1 MSETETLFAALRQSA
16 DGAVVDVLERMVR
29 EAPDHA
35 LNRMNPLDLAAKAF
49 VAEEAFVGEK
59 VSVREERVIAALL
72 HAVALGLM
80 EMTWSVMCPSCAGV
94 LSANK
99 SLKTLNS
106 AQYNCAF
113 CAAGYETSLDNLV
126 EVTFTVSPRVRKI
139 AAHNPDQLSP
149 AEYFRQVFWSSAIDL
164 KGDPEK
170 LLREV
175 TLEIVDLPPGERAI
189 LSLQV
194 TKGTVIVFDPVTHT
208 AQFLDVS
215 GEETRER
222 QSLSV
227 IFNKVQV
234 PVDTVALRPGPL
246 RLALEN
252 RTDARVLPAV
262 WVQNQA
268 LDELLMRRKPILTAK
283 RLLTNQTFRDLYR
296 TDTLA
301 IGQRLKI
308 LSLTFLFSDLK
319 DSTELYEHV
328 GDLVAFDLVNEHF
341 RLLQEI
347 IASERGAVVKTI
359 GDAVMATFETPDR
372 AIAAAIRMREAM
384 SDLGAERQH
393 QSLRLKMG
401 IHEGSCLAVTL
412 NGQQDYFGQ
421 TVNIAS
427 RVQGLAASRSI
438 VVTESVVENAHART
452 LLEVSGLKP
461 TPRRVALTGIADKVS
476 VYEIS

>member
-16 DGAVVDVLERMVR
+16 EEAVVDMLERMVR

-35 LNRMNPLDLAAKAF
+35 LNKMNALELAARD
-49 VAEEAFVGEK
+49 GLD
-59 VSVREERVIAALL
+59 EERVIATLL
-72 HAVALGLM
+72 NAVGLGM
-80 EMTWSVMCPSCAGV
+80 FEMTWNVMCPSCAGV

-106 AQYNCAF
+106 PQYNCAF
-113 CAAGYETSLDNLV
+113 CAAGYETTLDNLV
-126 EVTFTVSPRVRKI
+126 EVTFTVSPRLRKI
-139 AAHNPDQLSP
+139 AAHAPDELSA
-149 AEYFRQVFWSSAIDL
+149 AEYYRQIFWSSAIDL
-164 KGDPEK
+164 PGDPEK
-170 LLREV
+170 LLAEV
-175 TLEIVDLPPGERAI
+175 TLEMVDLPPGERAI
-189 LSLQV
+189 LSLQAPE
-194 TKGTVIVFDPVTHT
+194 GTLIVFDPVTHA
-208 AQFLDVS
+208 AQFIEVK
-215 GEETRER
+215 GEETSER
-222 QSLSV
+222 QNLSV
-227 IFNKVQV
+227 LFNKVQV
-234 PVDTVALRPGPL
+234 PVEAVALRPGPL

-252 RTDARVLPAV
+252 RTDSRVLPAV
-262 WVQNQA
+262 WVANAA
-268 LDELLMRRKPILTAK
+268 LDAILTRRKPVLTAT
-283 RLLTNQTFRDLYR
+283 RLLTNQTFRDIYR

-308 LSLTFLFSDLK
+308 LSLTFLFSDLRG
-319 DSTELYEHV
+319 STELYERV
-328 GDLVAFDLVNEHF
+328 GDLTAFDLVNEHF

-384 SDLGAERQH
+384 SDLGADRQH
-393 QSLRLKMG
+393 QSLSLKMG

-412 NGQQDYFGQ
+412 NAQQDYFGQ

-438 VVTESVVENAHART
+438 VVTESVVENARARS
-452 LLEVSGLKP
+452 LLETKGLKP
-461 TPRRVALTGIADKVS
+461 TPRSVALSGIADKVS

>member
-1 MSETETLFAALRQSA
+1 MSETETLFVALRQSA
-16 DGAVVDVLERMVR
+16 DEDVVDMLERMVR
-29 EAPDHA
+29 DAPDHA
-35 LNRMNPLDLAAKAF
+35 LNKMNALDLAAK
-49 VAEEAFVGEK
+49 EGID
-59 VSVREERVIAALL
+59 EERVIAALL
-72 HAVALGLM
+72 NAVGLGVF

-94 LSANK
+94 LSSNK
-99 SLKTLNS
+99 SLKTLDR

-113 CAAGYETSLDNLV
+113 CAAGYETTLDNLV

-139 AAHNPDQLSP
+139 AAHSPDELSA
-149 AEYFRQVFWSSAIDL
+149 AEYYRQIWWSSAIDL
-164 KGDPEK
+164 PADPEK
-170 LLREV
+170 LLGEV

-189 LSLQV
+189 LSLHLP
-194 TKGTVIVFDPVTHT
+194 KGSLIVFDPVTHT

-215 GEETRER
+215 GEEASER
-222 QSLSV
+222 QNLSV
-227 IFNKVQV
+227 IFNNVQV
-234 PVDTVALRPGPL
+234 PVDSVALRPGPL

-252 RTDARVLPAV
+252 RTDGRVLPAV
-262 WVQNQA
+262 WVANQA
-268 LDELLMRRKPILTAK
+268 LDDLLKRRKPILTAK
-283 RLLTNQTFRDLYR
+283 RLLTNQTFRDIYR
-296 TDTLA
+296 TETLA

-319 DSTELYEHV
+319 DSTALYERV
-328 GDLVAFDLVNEHF
+328 GDLVAFDLVSEHF

-347 IASERGAVVKTI
+347 IASERGAVVKTV

-393 QSLRLKMG
+393 QSLSLKLG

-427 RVQGLAASRSI
+427 RVQGLADSRSI
-438 VVTESVVENAHART
+438 VVTESVVENAGARA
-452 LLEVSGLKP
+452 LLETNGLKP
-461 TPRRVALTGIADKVS
+461 TLSRVALSGIADKVS

>member
-1 MSETETLFAALRQSA
+1 MSETENLFAALRLSA
-16 DGAVVDVLERMVR
+16 DGAVVDMLERMVR
-29 EAPDHA
+29 DAPDHA
-35 LNRMNPLDLAAKAF
+35 LNRMNALDLAAR
-49 VAEEAFVGEK
+49 EGVG
-59 VSVREERVIAALL
+59 EERVIAALL
-72 HAVALGLM
+72 HAVGLGLL

-99 SLKTLNS
+99 SLKTLDK

-113 CAAGYETSLDNLV
+113 CAAGYDTTLDNLV

-139 AAHNPDQLSP
+139 AAHSPDALP
-149 AEYFRQVFWSSAIDL
+149 AAEYYRQVFWSSAIDL
-164 KGDPEK
+164 PDDIDMER
-170 LLREV
+170 LLDEV

-189 LSLQV
+189 LSLQAPA
-194 TKGTVIVFDPVTHT
+194 GTLIVFDPVTHT

-215 GEETRER
+215 GEEAGER
-222 QSLSV
+222 QNLSV

-234 PVDTVALRPGPL
+234 PVDTIVLRPGPL
-246 RLALEN
+246 RLVLEN
-252 RTDARVLPAV
+252 RTDSRVLPAV
-262 WVQNQA
+262 WVTNEA
-268 LDELLMRRKPILTAK
+268 LDDLLKQRKPILTAK
-283 RLLTNQTFRDLYR
+283 RLLTNQTFRDIYR

-308 LSLTFLFSDLK
+308 LSLTFLFSDLRG
-319 DSTELYEHV
+319 STELYERV
-328 GDLVAFDLVNEHF
+328 GDLTAFDLVNEHF

-393 QSLRLKMG
+393 QSLSLKMG
-401 IHEGSCLAVTL
+401 IHEGSCLAVIL
-412 NGQQDYFGQ
+412 NAQQDYFGQ

-438 VVTESVVENAHART
+438 VVTEQVVENAQART
-452 LLEVSGLKP
+452 LLQTKGLKP
-461 TPRRVALTGIADKVS
+461 TPRSVALSGIADKVS

>member
-1 MSETETLFAALRQSA
+1 MNEAETLFVALRQSA
-16 DGAVVDVLERMVR
+16 DGDVVDMLARMVR
-29 EAPDHA
+29 DAPDHA
-35 LNRMNPLDLAAKAF
+35 LNKMNALELAAR
-49 VAEEAFVGEK
+49 EGLG
-59 VSVREERVIAALL
+59 EERVIAALL
-72 HAVALGLM
+72 NAVGLGM
-80 EMTWSVMCPSCAGV
+80 FEMTWNVMCPSCSGV

-99 SLKTLNS
+99 SLKTLDR

-113 CAAGYETSLDNLV
+113 CAAGYETTLDNLV

-139 AAHNPDQLSP
+139 AAHSPDALSV
-149 AEYFRQVFWSSAIDL
+149 AEYHRQIFWSSGIDL
-164 KGDPEK
+164 PADMDK

-175 TLEIVDLPPGERAI
+175 TLETVDLPPGERAI
-189 LSLQV
+189 LSLQLP
-194 TKGTVIVFDPVTHT
+194 KGSLIVFDPVTHT
-208 AQFLDVS
+208 ARFLDVG
-215 GEETRER
+215 GEAASER
-222 QSLSV
+222 QNLSV
-227 IFNKVQV
+227 IFNKVEV
-234 PVDTVALRPGPL
+234 PVDTIALRPGSL
-246 RLALEN
+246 RLSLEN

-262 WVQNQA
+262 WVANQA
-268 LDELLMRRKPILTAK
+268 LDDLLKRRKPILTAK
-283 RLLTNQTFRDLYR
+283 RLLTNQTFRDIYR

-319 DSTELYEHV
+319 DSTELYERV

-393 QSLRLKMG
+393 QSLHLKMG
-401 IHEGSCLAVTL
+401 IHEGPCLAVTL
-412 NGQQDYFGQ
+412 NAQQDYFGQ

-427 RVQGLAASRSI
+427 RVQGLGASRSI
-438 VVTESVVENAHART
+438 MVTEQVVENAQARA
-452 LLEVSGLKP
+452 LLESNGLKP
-461 TPRRVALTGIADKVS
+461 TPRSVALTGIADKVS
-476 VYEIS
+476 IYEIS

>member
-1 MSETETLFAALRQSA
+1 MSETETLFATLRQAS
-16 DGAVVDVLERMVR
+16 DEAVVDMLQRMVR

-35 LNRMNPLDLAAKAF
+35 LNRMNPLDLAAQAG
-49 VAEEAFVGEK
+49 VG
-59 VSVREERVIAALL
+59 EERVIAALL
-72 HAVALGLM
+72 HAVSLGML
-80 EMTWSVMCPSCAGV
+80 EMTWSVVCPSCAGV
-94 LSANK
+94 LSDNK

-106 AQYNCAF
+106 TQYNCAF
-113 CAAGYETSLDNLV
+113 CAAGYETRLDDLV
-126 EVTFTVSPRVRKI
+126 EVTFTVSPRLRKI
-139 AAHNPDQLSP
+139 AAHSPDQLSP
-149 AEYFRQVFWSSAIDL
+149 AEYYRQVFWSSAIDFPD
-164 KGDPEK
+164 DPEE
-170 LLREV
+170 LLPEI
-175 TLEIVDLPPGERAI
+175 TLEVVDMPPGGKAI

-194 TKGTVIVFDPVTHT
+194 PKGTVIVFDPVTHA
-208 AQFLDVS
+208 AQYLEVS
-215 GEETRER
+215 GDQTSER
-222 QSLSV
+222 QNLSV
-227 IFNKVQV
+227 VFNKVPT
-234 PVDTVALRPGPL
+234 PVDKVALRPGPL

-252 RTDARVLPAV
+252 RTDGRVLPAV

-268 LDELLMRRKPILTAK
+268 LDDLLTRRKPVLTAK

-319 DSTELYEHV
+319 DSTQLYERV

-347 IASERGAVVKTI
+347 IASERGAIVKTI

-372 AIAAAIRMREAM
+372 AIAAALRMREAM
-384 SDLGAERQH
+384 SDLGAERNH

-421 TVNIAS
+421 TVNVAS
-427 RVQGLAASRSI
+427 RIQGIAASRSI
-438 VVTESVVENAHART
+438 VVTEQVVENADART
-452 LLEVSGLKP
+452 LLESNGL
-461 TPRRVALTGIADKVS
+461 TPERRSVALSGIADRMA

>member
-1 MSETETLFAALRQSA
+1 MSEIETLFGALRQSVD
-16 DGAVVDVLERMVR
+16 DGVVDMLERRVR
-29 EAPDHA
+29 DAPDHA
-35 LNRMNPLDLAAKAF
+35 LNRMNPLDLAAKS
-49 VAEEAFVGEK
+49 GLD
-59 VSVREERVIAALL
+59 EERVIAGLL
-72 HAVALGLM
+72 HAVGLGML

-106 AQYNCAF
+106 TQYTCGF
-113 CAAGYETSLDNLV
+113 CAAGYETTLDNLV
-126 EVTFTVSPRVRKI
+126 EVTFTVSPRLRKI
-139 AAHNPDQLSP
+139 AAHRPDLLSV
-149 AEYFRQVFWSSAIDL
+149 ADYYRQVFWSSAIDL
-164 KGDPEK
+164 PDDLEK
-170 LLREV
+170 VLRDV
-175 TLEIVDLPPGERAI
+175 TLETVDLPPGERAI
-189 LSLQV
+189 LSLNV
-194 TKGTVIVFDPVTHT
+194 PVGTLILFDPVTHA
-208 AQFLDVS
+208 AQFLDVR
-215 GEETRER
+215 GEEARER
-222 QSLSV
+222 QNLAV
-227 IFNKVQV
+227 TFNKIQLA
-234 PVDTVALRPGPL
+234 VDTVALRPGPL
-246 RLALEN
+246 RLTLEN
-252 RTDARVLPAV
+252 RTDNRVLPAV
-262 WVQNQA
+262 WVASQA
-268 LDELLMRRKPILTAK
+268 LDDLLTRRKPFLTAK

-319 DSTELYEHV
+319 DSTALYEHV

-347 IASERGAVVKTI
+347 IASERGAIVKTI

-421 TVNIAS
+421 TVNVAS

-438 VVTESVVENAHART
+438 VVTESVVENAETRT
-452 LLEVSGLKP
+452 LLEANGL
-461 TPRRVALTGIADKVS
+461 TPVRKTVALSGIADKVS

>member
-16 DGAVVDVLERMVR
+16 DAGVVDVLERMVR
-29 EAPDHA
+29 DAPDHA
-35 LNRMNPLDLAAKAF
+35 LNRMNALDLAAK
-49 VAEEAFVGEK
+49 EGVG
-59 VSVREERVIAALL
+59 EERVIATLL
-72 HAVALGLM
+72 HAVGLGML

-99 SLKTLNS
+99 SLKTLDR

-113 CAAGYETSLDNLV
+113 CAAGYETTLDNLV
-126 EVTFTVSPRVRKI
+126 EVTFTVSPRLRKI
-139 AAHNPDQLSP
+139 AAHSPDQLP
-149 AEYFRQVFWSSAIDL
+149 AAEYYRQVFWSSAIDL
-164 KGDPEK
+164 PDDIDMEK
-170 LLREV
+170 LLDEV

-189 LSLQV
+189 LSLQAPP
-194 TKGTVIVFDPVTHT
+194 GTLIVFDPVTHT

-215 GEETRER
+215 GEETAER
-222 QSLSV
+222 QNRSV

-234 PVDTVALRPGPL
+234 PVDAVSLRPGPL

-252 RTDARVLPAV
+252 RTESRVLPAV
-262 WVQNQA
+262 WLANQA
-268 LDELLMRRKPILTAK
+268 LDNLLKQRKPILTAK
-283 RLLTNQTFRDLYR
+283 RLLTNQTFRDIYR

-319 DSTELYEHV
+319 GSTELYERV
-328 GDLVAFDLVNEHF
+328 GDLTAFDLVNEHF

-393 QSLRLKMG
+393 QSLSLKMG

-412 NGQQDYFGQ
+412 NAQQDYFGQ

-438 VVTESVVENAHART
+438 LVTESVVENAQART
-452 LLEVSGLKP
+452 VLESNGLKP
-461 TPRRVALTGIADKVS
+461 ARRSVALSGIADKVS